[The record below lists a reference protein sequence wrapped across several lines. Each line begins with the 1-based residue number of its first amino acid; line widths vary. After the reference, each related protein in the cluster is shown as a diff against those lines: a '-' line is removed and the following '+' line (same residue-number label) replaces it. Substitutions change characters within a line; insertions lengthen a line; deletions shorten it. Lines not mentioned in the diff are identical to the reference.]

1 MWRHN
6 HNQALQAVTP
16 IAAGHV
22 ASAALM
28 TALHGAGLM
37 LAPMLVPLCGS
48 DGTVREVALAGSQ
61 TLVLAA
67 AGMHAAAMLGMTA
80 AVNALLKR
88 FYTAP

>member
-1 MWRHN
+1 MRQ

-28 TALHGAGLM
+28 TALHGAGM
-37 LAPMLVPLCGS
+37 LAPMLIPLCGS
-48 DGTVREVALAGSQ
+48 DGTIREVAVAGSQ

-67 AGMHAAAMLGMTA
+67 AGMHAAAMLGLTA

>member
-1 MWRHN
+1 MRRHD
-6 HNQALQAVTP
+6 QALQAVTP

-28 TALHGAGLM
+28 TALHGAGM

-48 DGTVREVALAGSQ
+48 DGTVREVAVAGSQ
-61 TLVLAA
+61 TLVLA

-88 FYTAP
+88 FYTA